1 MLEKGKGK
9 FIENLRFIQLCEA
22 DLNYILHTI
31 WGYRLTTQAIKY
43 SALDNM
49 QYALPG
55 QICNNAVQNKL
66 LFLDLSRQ
74 NLSPGILTDY
84 VTTAAF
90 DRVLV
95 GISAITCQRV
105 GLPRIAGYFMFYL
118 LKNMKFNLI
127 TGLGKSSSSYDNTQD
142 GQTEQGVLQGSSSA
156 APIYI
161 LNSDVSLRL
170 YRELGKGC
178 AFKDPISGNLIH
190 DKAVQFVDD
199 TSQFLNPLGADIPD
213 TLDSS
218 ALGISLQ
225 QIASTNKKI
234 WSDSMWISG
243 GKLNSSKCYHYAFLP
258 KLNFHKNKI
267 VYSEIPMPSPVLLHN
282 PENKTVQPIS
292 QVNPS
297 EARRTLG
304 VVLNPI
310 GDGRPQLCHSL
321 KILRELNGKLRSSQM
336 SSQAKLL
343 AVEMVIYP
351 AVMYPM
357 VNTYFS
363 EPEFRPITSIISPL

>member
-1 MLEKGKGK
+1 VPIGL
-9 FIENLRFIQLCEA
+9 LC
-22 DLNYILHTI
+22 H
-31 WGYRLTTQAIKY
+31 G
-43 SALDNM
+43 S
-49 QYALPG
+49 
-55 QICNNAVQNKL
+55 
-66 LFLDLSRQ
+66 LFLHREELKSAILNHPLWKPNPDSAAPIFNIYIGDFLAAGKKTKMLFVSAECSRQ
-74 NLSPGILTDY
+74 EEVSNLFKALYDGTQKAYL
-84 VTTAAF
+84 
-90 DRVLV
+90 
-95 GISAITCQRV
+95 
-105 GLPRIAGYFMFYL
+105 MFYL
-118 LKNMKFNLI
+118 LKNMKFNRI
-127 TGLGKSSSSYDNTQD
+127 TGLGKSSSSYDSTQD
-142 GQTEQGVLQGSSSA
+142 GQTGQGVLQGSSSA

-161 LNSDVSLRL
+161 LNSGVSLRT
-170 YRELGKGC
+170 YQELRKGC

-218 ALGISLQ
+218 ALGIFLQ
-225 QIASTNKKI
+225 QIASTNSKI